1 MKFVTTRFNPV
12 TRMLLAAGMLLAAL
26 PGQAETINL
35 QQAVQMS
42 LAADPRI
49 KEREQVVEAARGMLQ
64 EVRGNAGWRVS
75 ANAFIGLAPKAEGG
89 FFQNQGGDNN
99 TCNTPPCALNS
110 SGDDWNGVSD
120 WTHLDFALTKPL
132 YTFGKIER
140 YGEAAQ
146 GNVDLKRGELKQTRG
161 DTVYDTKRAYYGYL
175 TSRDIRIFLEDM
187 QGRLNWAIKSV
198 ERNLEEETGESRQSD
213 LYALQTAKGML
224 AKYVHQSRAIEKIS
238 LDGLKV
244 LTGTGL
250 KAELAVADDRIEP
263 VAFPQIEL
271 AELQSRALLER
282 PEMQQLEAGLRTRR
296 ALVAAKKADRMPDV
310 YAGVVGQFNYAS
322 QRERLDNS
330 YLNDP
335 FNGGGLTPVVGVKW
349 DGVFGATSARV
360 NQAQAELEA
369 LNHKKAFAV
378 AGIPFEV
385 GEAYANARANH
396 DSQRDL
402 AEGAAAARRWMVA
415 SLADFSAGLESA
427 DNVADAIKN
436 YALAQT
442 EYLRTVNDYN
452 MNVAQLARLTGELW

>member
-1 MKFVTTRFNPV
+1 MKRNALTR
-12 TRMLLAAGMLLAAL
+12 TLLAAGVLLAAL
-26 PGQAETINL
+26 PAQAETINL
-35 QQAVQMS
+35 QQAVEMS

-64 EVRGNAGWRVS
+64 EVQGNAGWRLN
-75 ANAFIGLAPKAEGG
+75 ANAFVGLAPKVEGG
-89 FFQNQGGDNN
+89 FYQDGTYSGM
-99 TCNTPPCALNS
+99 TPRSDGNS
-110 SGDDWNGVSD
+110 FNGVSD
-120 WTHLDFALTKPL
+120 WTHLDFALIRPL
-132 YTFGKIER
+132 YSFGKIER

-146 GNVDLKRGELKQTRG
+146 GNIDLKRGELKQTRG
-161 DTVYDTKRAYYGYL
+161 DTVYDTKRAYFGYL
-175 TSRDIRIFLEDM
+175 TARDIRVFLEDM
-187 QGRLNWAIKSV
+187 QGRLNWAIESV

-224 AKYVHQSRAIEKIS
+224 AKYVHQSRAVEKIG

-244 LTGTGL
+244 LTGAGL
-250 KAELAVADDRIEP
+250 KSDLTVADARIEP
-263 VAFPQIEL
+263 VVFPQLEL
-271 AELQSRALLER
+271 AEFQSRALLER
-282 PEMQQLEAGLRTRR
+282 PEMQQLEAGLRARR

-310 YAGVVGQFNYAS
+310 YAGVIGQYNYAS
-322 QRERLDNS
+322 QRERLDNP

-349 DGVFGATSARV
+349 DSVFGVTSARV
-360 NQAQAELEA
+360 NQAQSELEA

-427 DNVADAIKN
+427 DKVADAIKN

-452 MNVAQLARLTGELW
+452 MNVAQLARLTGELR

>member
-1 MKFVTTRFNPV
+1 MKFVTTRFTPV

-99 TCNTPPCALNS
+99 TCNTPPCTLNS

-187 QGRLNWAIKSV
+187 QGRLNWAIESV

>member
-1 MKFVTTRFNPV
+1 MKFATPRFNPAA
-12 TRMLLAAGMLLAAL
+12 RLLLAAGMLLAAL
-26 PGQAETINL
+26 PVQAETINL

-75 ANAFIGLAPKAEGG
+75 ANAFVGLAPKVEGG
-89 FFQNQGGDNN
+89 FYQNGAYSGEMPRSDG
-99 TCNTPPCALNS
+99 NS
-110 SGDDWNGVSD
+110 FNGVSD
-120 WTHLDFALTKPL
+120 WTHLDFALIKPL

-146 GNVDLKRGELKQTRG
+146 GNVDLKRGDLKQTRG

-175 TSRDIRIFLEDM
+175 AARDIRIFLEDM
-187 QGRLNWAIKSV
+187 RGRLNQAIESV

-244 LTGTGL
+244 LTGAGL
-250 KAELAVADDRIEP
+250 KADLEVADARIEP

-310 YAGVVGQFNYAS
+310 YAGVIGQFNYAS
-322 QRERLDNS
+322 QRERLDNP

-349 DGVFGATSARV
+349 DSVFGAASARV

-427 DNVADAIKN
+427 DKVADAIKN
-436 YALAQT
+436 HALAQT

>member
-1 MKFVTTRFNPV
+1 MKFAITRFNPV
-12 TRMLLAAGMLLAAL
+12 TRMLLAAGMFLAAL

-64 EVRGNAGWRVS
+64 EVQGNAGWRVS

-89 FFQNQGGDNN
+89 FFADGTN
-99 TCNTPPCALNS
+99 TCASGDCTLRS
-110 SGDDWNGVSD
+110 DGDDWNGVSD

-146 GNVDLKRGELKQTRG
+146 GNIDLKRGELKQTRG

-175 TSRDIRIFLEDM
+175 TARDIRIFLEDM
-187 QGRLNWAIKSV
+187 QGRLNQAIESV
-198 ERNLEEETGESRQSD
+198 ERNLKEETGESRQSD

-250 KAELAVADDRIEP
+250 KADLAVADDRIEP

-310 YAGVVGQFNYAS
+310 YAGVIGQFNYAS
-322 QRERLDNS
+322 QRERLDNP
-330 YLNDP
+330 YLNAP

-427 DNVADAIKN
+427 DKVADAIKN